1 MTHPYFADAGRPRI
15 LAHRGFARGT
25 EFGAAAENTAAAF
38 AAADRV
44 GADCFETD
52 CRLTA
57 DGEVVLVHDPDL
69 RRLATDPRRISEVR
83 HAELAELFADRG
95 GLLTLAEALERF
107 PAGRFNVD
115 VKDPAAAEQVGRI
128 VAGQAHRILITGF
141 SDPTRRAALASAV
154 AHGGSAPAT
163 SPGRSV
169 LVALLL
175 ALATGA
181 RTRVGRI
188 LAEVDALQIPERS
201 GPVPVLTRRLL
212 DAAHAHGTEVHVWTI
227 DDPERMRALVAR
239 GVDGIVTDR
248 SDLAA
253 AAFGRE
259 R

>member
-1 MTHPYFADAGRPRI
+1 
-15 LAHRGFARGT
+15 
-25 EFGAAAENTAAAF
+25 
-38 AAADRV
+38 
-44 GADCFETD
+44 
-52 CRLTA
+52 
-57 DGEVVLVHDPDL
+57 
-69 RRLATDPRRISEVR
+69 
-83 HAELAELFADRG
+83 
-95 GLLTLAEALERF
+95 
-107 PAGRFNVD
+107 FNVD